1 MAQVTV
7 QIGGRSYALACRDGD
22 EAHLEALAGDLASRA
37 ERLTGSLG
45 QMTEARLLLMSAL
58 MVADELHDIRQGRTP
73 PAPPVDPAVA
83 QRLKSLVE
91 RAEQLAERLGA

>member
-7 QIGGRSYALACRDGD
+7 QIGGRNYALACRDGD
-22 EAHLEALAGDLASRA
+22 EAHLQDLAGALATRA

-58 MVADELHDIRQGRTP
+58 MVADELYDIQQGLTP
-73 PAPPVDPAVA
+73 PPPAIDPAIS
-83 QRLKSLVE
+83 QRLNRLVE
-91 RAEQLAERLGA
+91 RAEQLADRLGA